1 MRKIIYFITILI
13 SLNSCSDFLEVQPG
27 LLVSVDEQLTTETG
41 VEEALRGMYLD
52 LEATVTSERVFIYPD
67 LIGGNL
73 SFSPDLDATP
83 EVDIDNN
90 FTNSYEFNDMAM
102 ESEFQSTYESYYNII
117 NHINILLSRINDFNF
132 LSTERINQLQAELL
146 TSRAYTHYLLSLK
159 FSQHHGFTSNGSHLG
174 IVYNTTPIEVAVD
187 FPARATVAENYQSM
201 KTDLDIAL
209 QLYTDV
215 PFIDTR
221 NPIGYFNE
229 ISTRAIYSRIALQM
243 EDWQTALD
251 QSSNVINTSGIVLTP
266 AINYV
271 EQWQSVDRINETLLS
286 FNTPLASDNNGT
298 TSSIQDFYSYSSPT
312 LYEEYVVSLD
322 LIELFEPG
330 DIRSQLYSLQ
340 NIPTLINGN
349 LISQDY
355 YFTTKYGSTLLDDVR
370 IASSRI
376 NVRLSEMYLIAAESQ
391 ERLSPGNSQSLI
403 WLNDIRMRAGLASI
417 TNTNNVLEEIFLERR
432 RELAVEGFLLYD
444 IARFKRDILRDNG
457 CIANVCNLNYPSNFF
472 ILPIPF
478 ESIELNQNMIQNE
491 GY

>member
-1 MRKIIYFITILI
+1 
-13 SLNSCSDFLEVQPG
+13 
-27 LLVSVDEQLTTETG
+27 
-41 VEEALRGMYLD
+41 
-52 LEATVTSERVFIYPD
+52 
-67 LIGGNL
+67 
-73 SFSPDLDATP
+73 
-83 EVDIDNN
+83 
-90 FTNSYEFNDMAM
+90 
-102 ESEFQSTYESYYNII
+102 
-117 NHINILLSRINDFNF
+117 
-132 LSTERINQLQAELL
+132 
-146 TSRAYTHYLLSLK
+146 
-159 FSQHHGFTSNGSHLG
+159 
-174 IVYNTTPIEVAVD
+174 
-187 FPARATVAENYQSM
+187 
-201 KTDLDIAL
+201 
-209 QLYTDV
+209 
-215 PFIDTR
+215 
-221 NPIGYFNE
+221 
-229 ISTRAIYSRIALQM
+229 M